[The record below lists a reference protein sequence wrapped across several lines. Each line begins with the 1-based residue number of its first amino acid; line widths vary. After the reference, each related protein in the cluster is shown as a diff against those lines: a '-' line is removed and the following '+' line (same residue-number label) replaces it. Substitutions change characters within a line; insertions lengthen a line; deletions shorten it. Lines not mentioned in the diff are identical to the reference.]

1 MNSKE
6 FLLDALDAQVEHKKR
21 AYKTF
26 SGARGFVDKLP
37 ENHLAFLVI
46 SRQSS
51 IKKQAE
57 EIMRFLWLAE
67 QQSSKNSSETGYA
80 VSS

>member
-6 FLLDALDAQVEHKKR
+6 FLLAALDAEVDYKKR

-26 SGARGFVDKLP
+26 YETRKFIDSLP
-37 ENHLAFLVI
+37 ENHLTFLVI
-46 SRQSS
+46 KRHQS

-57 EIMRFLWLAE
+57 EIIRFLWLLEE
-67 QQSSKNSSETGYA
+67 QRVNSGKIEYA
-80 VSS
+80 VPA

>member
-6 FLLDALDAQVEHKKR
+6 FLLAALDAEVDYKKQ
-21 AYKTF
+21 AYK
-26 SGARGFVDKLP
+26 ALRGVRSYVDRLP

-46 SRQSS
+46 NRQAS

-67 QQSSKNSSETGYA
+67 QQREKSA
-80 VSS
+80 